1 MQIRRTETTHEHVLT
16 VTGDVGAA
24 DVAELQ
30 AALVKAATEGDA
42 DVLLDG
48 HGVTSFADS
57 ALAALTA
64 GRSRSKSRHHRIA
77 ILDRDGGAI
86 TASLHRTGRQFRFP
100 VYADASAATRRLSA
114 DRTALARLGG
124 ITDAARTQTSE
135 KVTSPIA
142 HSERSGRLQ
151 VGVMGA
157 TASWETDGGHLHR

>member
-64 GRSRSKSRHHRIA
+64 GRSRTKSRHHRIA
-77 ILDRDGGAI
+77 ILDGDGGAI

-100 VYADASAATRRLSA
+100 VYADASAATLRLSA
-114 DRTALARLGG
+114 DRAALARLAG
-124 ITDAARTQTSE
+124 ISTAARTQSTD
-135 KVTSPIA
+135 KVTSPVA
-142 HSERSGRLQ
+142 QSERSGGLDA
-151 VGVMGA
+151 GGAEA
-157 TASWETDGGHLHR
+157 TASWETEGGHLHR